1 MKKFACIILSL
12 AFVAV
17 CFSSCSSKKDE
28 DTTTTTE
35 APGTTLADYAVVEPQ
50 STQTGTEAQTQE
62 ATTEATTAATTAAT
76 TKGTAPATT
85 EAAKT
90 PTTTKAQVKNDNAN
104 KGSFSSSDAAAV
116 INGKTVKPGAN
127 YASVS
132 SALGNPSSV
141 TQAPSCH
148 YSGMDNIYTFS
159 GFTVY
164 TYFSG
169 SAEIIY
175 DIEITSAS
183 FATAKGVKVGDSA
196 DKVKEYYGSPASETD
211 DYIEYTSGSVHMG
224 FYIFSGTVDTIELA
238 TD

>member
-1 MKKFACIILSL
+1 MKKLACILLSL

-17 CFSSCSSKKDE
+17 CFSSCSSKKSD
-28 DTTTTTE
+28 DITTTTT
-35 APGTTLADYAVVEPQ
+35 APETNTLADYAVVEPQ
-50 STQTGTEAQTQE
+50 NTQTNTEAQTQ
-62 ATTEATTAATTAAT
+62 TTTTVVTTAAT
-76 TKGTAPATT
+76 TKVSTT
-85 EAAKT
+85 KTAAKT
-90 PTTTKAQVKNDNAN
+90 PTTTQAQVKNDSTG
-104 KGSFSSSDAAAV
+104 KGSFSSSDAAVV
-116 INGKTVKPGAN
+116 INGKSVKPGAN

-132 SALGNPSSV
+132 AALGNPSSV

-148 YSGMDNIYTFS
+148 YSGMDNVYTFS

-183 FATAKGVKVGDSA
+183 FATAKGIKVGDSA

-211 DYIEYTSGSVHMG
+211 DYIEYISGSVHMG
-224 FYIFSGTVDTIELA
+224 FYIFSGTVDTIELT